1 MKINNYSAKGQP
13 IVDAIVSA
21 LKEQLPDVVSSI
33 LSPEWIMVTIDEV
46 TVNDENYI
54 DSEVKASL
62 HHYAVGVVGKVEFA
76 FSADDLIGEHGDG
89 VRTPL
94 TLLEVIEPSQF
105 KLSLGS
111 IDPLFYTEGI
121 VGLYKM
127 GLFSPRSER
136 TK

>member
-1 MKINNYSAKGQP
+1 MKVNNYSAKEQP
-13 IVDAIVSA
+13 IVDDIASA
-21 LKEQLPDVVSSI
+21 LKKQLPEVVSSI
-33 LSPEWIMVTIDEV
+33 LSPKWIMVTIDEV

-89 VRTPL
+89 IRTPL
-94 TLLEVIEPSQF
+94 SLLEVIEPSQF
-105 KLSLGS
+105 KLSLDS
-111 IDPLFYTEGI
+111 IDPL
-121 VGLYKM
+121 LYAEEIDGMKLM
-127 GLFSPRSER
+127 GLVSQK

>member
-1 MKINNYSAKGQP
+1 MKVNNYSAKEQP
-13 IVDAIVSA
+13 IVDDIASA
-21 LKEQLPDVVSSI
+21 LKKQLPEVVSSI
-33 LSPEWIMVTIDEV
+33 LSPKWIMVTIDEV

-94 TLLEVIEPSQF
+94 SLLEVIEPTQF
-105 KLSLGS
+105 KLSLDS
-111 IDPLFYTEGI
+111 VDPL
-121 VGLYKM
+121 LYAEEIDGMKLM
-127 GLFSPRSER
+127 GLISQK

>member
-1 MKINNYSAKGQP
+1 MKVNNYSAKEQP
-13 IVDAIVSA
+13 IVDDIASA
-21 LKEQLPDVVSSI
+21 LKKQLPEVVSSI
-33 LSPEWIMVTIDEV
+33 LSPKWIMVTIDEV

-94 TLLEVIEPSQF
+94 SLLEVIEPTQF
-105 KLSLGS
+105 KLSLDS
-111 IDPLFYTEGI
+111 VDPL
-121 VGLYKM
+121 LYAEEIDGMKLM
-127 GLFSPRSER
+127 GLVSQK